1 MDGSLDP
8 AVGLS
13 RRTGIYDLV
22 AFPLSHPTW
31 GVGAFTLALGC
42 VVYPVLYVVFW
53 RRMAV
58 FLFAADRIGLQTW
71 VQTLLRRPPRVI
83 AITPDLS
90 IAFVPKSLIV
100 VHNGRESYPTEA
112 IGFPP
117 SQLRQLI
124 AAAEARSIPITY
136 GWKPDFMLG
145 RDTRPWWQ
153 RLLAD
158 SDPTHRRRNSLI
170 LVGSLAGWALLLV
183 VIMVVIGAGR

>member
-1 MDGSLDP
+1 MSAGTDGEPSHWDEIVNPPHLQVWMVP
-8 AVGLS
+8 WTLLWGYLAV
-13 RRTGIYDLV
+13 RGIYDLV
-22 AFPLSHPTW
+22 AFPVSHPTW

-153 RLLAD
+153 RLL
-158 SDPTHRRRNSLI
+158 
-170 LVGSLAGWALLLV
+170 
-183 VIMVVIGAGR
+183 